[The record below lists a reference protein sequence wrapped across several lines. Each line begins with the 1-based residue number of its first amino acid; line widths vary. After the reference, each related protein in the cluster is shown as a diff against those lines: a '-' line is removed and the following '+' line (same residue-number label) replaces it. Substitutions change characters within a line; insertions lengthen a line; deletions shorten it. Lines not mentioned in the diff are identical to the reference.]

1 MFYKIISKTIANRL
15 QKVLDFC
22 IDPAQS
28 AFVPG
33 RLITDNVLLAY
44 EILHSLRSKRGG
56 KKGLM
61 ALKIDMSRTYDR
73 VEWGFLKQMM
83 IKMGFGEEWVDMI
96 MQCVETVSY
105 SVVLNR
111 IPGTTFIPK
120 RGLRQCDP
128 LSPLLFLICNG
139 GLSTL
144 LRLEAEE
151 GRLKGIK
158 ASRRGPSIS
167 HLLFEDDCILFGEAM
182 ERGITTFERVL
193 KEYEKCSGQ
202 CVNYGKSTVFFSS
215 NTAEPVRATISNQLG
230 IRRSNDAENYL
241 GLPNMIG
248 RKKRRA
254 FQHLKDRIKTKVD
267 SWCTRLLSQGGKEV
281 FIKAVLQAIP
291 TYTMSCFLLPL
302 SICHEMEQLM
312 ANFWWRKGQGR
323 CGIHW
328 CPWSQL
334 CELKDDG
341 GLGYRNL
348 AKFNLAL
355 LAK

>member
-1 MFYKIISKTIANRL
+1 MKMF
-15 QKVLDFC
+15 Q
-22 IDPAQS
+22 
-28 AFVPG
+28 
-33 RLITDNVLLAY
+33 
-44 EILHSLRSKRGG
+44 
-56 KKGLM
+56 
-61 ALKIDMSRTYDR
+61 
-73 VEWGFLKQMM
+73 
-83 IKMGFGEEWVDMI
+83 
-96 MQCVETVSY
+96 
-105 SVVLNR
+105 
-111 IPGTTFIPK
+111 
-120 RGLRQCDP
+120 
-128 LSPLLFLICNG
+128 
-139 GLSTL
+139 
-144 LRLEAEE
+144 
-151 GRLKGIK
+151 
-158 ASRRGPSIS
+158 
-167 HLLFEDDCILFGEAM
+167 
-182 ERGITTFERVL
+182 
-193 KEYEKCSGQ
+193 
-202 CVNYGKSTVFFSS
+202 VN
-215 NTAEPVRATISNQLG
+215 ISNQLG
-230 IRRSNDAENYL
+230 VKRSNNFENYL
-241 GLPNMIG
+241 GLPNMVG
-248 RKKRRA
+248 RKNLRA